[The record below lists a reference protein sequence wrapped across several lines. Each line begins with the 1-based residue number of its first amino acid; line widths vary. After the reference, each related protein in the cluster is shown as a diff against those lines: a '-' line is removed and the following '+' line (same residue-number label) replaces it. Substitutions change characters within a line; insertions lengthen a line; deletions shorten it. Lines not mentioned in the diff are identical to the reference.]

1 MRAVDEEDI
10 AWVDGLP
17 ITKAER
23 TLVDL
28 CLDFED
34 PSLIGDALR
43 DAARKGL
50 DYDRLALLTSQES
63 EKGAAGQFLSQ
74 LGEAA
79 ARIKWEE
86 KDVCEAT
93 EPGRALFNV
102 VPNGEASER
111 RWTHDGFDWE

>member
-1 MRAVDEEDI
+1 MRAVDEEEI

-43 DAARKGL
+43 DAARIKG
-50 DYDRLALLTSQES
+50 
-63 EKGAAGQFLSQ
+63 
-74 LGEAA
+74 
-79 ARIKWEE
+79 EE